1 MHRGLLHLSFAIG
14 LGVLA
19 LVYALAVWKGDRA
32 QKLGAAF
39 NLAAGLL
46 AVPPQYLVAPDLQP
60 MFFLAVDGALA
71 AGFLFLALRY
81 ASLWIGAALLLQAV
95 QFSMHAYYLL
105 MNARPDYTYMAV
117 NNVDTT
123 GINIAIV
130 AGVVLAWIGRA
141 KEAAAANAK

>member
-1 MHRGLLHLSFAIG
+1 MHRGLLHLTFAIG

-19 LVYALAVWKGDRA
+19 LVYALAVWKGDRS

-46 AVPPQYLVAPDLQP
+46 AAPPQYVLPPDMQP
-60 MFFLAVDGALA
+60 LALLAIDGALA
-71 AGFLFLALRY
+71 ASFLFLALRY
-81 ASLWIGAALLLQAV
+81 ASLWIGVALLLQAV
-95 QFSMHAYYLL
+95 QFSMHAYYLI
-105 MNARPDYTYMAV
+105 MSARPDYTYMAV

-130 AGVVLAWIGRA
+130 GGIVLAWISRVRA
-141 KEAAAANAK
+141 TAAANSK